1 MLVVPFACA
10 EFHDKS
16 GNVIHRIHA
25 HELRN
30 ITEVP
35 DAIVQDPLYALMVEE
50 GSLKAPESK
59 IDLKALENDPDAAIA
74 KAEKR
79 TKTAKTAKAAKT
91 EKTETAA
98 KTEKT
103 EKAEKSAMEPAKTEN
118 ALSAIFH
125 ICGGPGPAGVSSA
138 GQRPLFGFRPGHGGS
153 PKALHGA

>member
-59 IDLKALENDPDAAIA
+59 LDLKALENDPDAVIA

-79 TKTAKTAKAAKT
+79 AKTPKTARAVKTELSKAAAKT
-91 EKTETAA
+91 EKP
-98 KTEKT
+98 
-103 EKAEKSAMEPAKTEN
+103 EKAESKP
-118 ALSAIFH
+118 
-125 ICGGPGPAGVSSA
+125 SSA
-138 GQRPLFGFRPGHGGS
+138 APAEAAASDGIQAGK
-153 PKALHGA
+153 KA

>member
-30 ITEVP
+30 ITPVP
-35 DAIVQDPLYALMVEE
+35 DAIKQDPLYALMVEE

-59 IDLKALENDPDAAIA
+59 IDLKALENDPDAVIA
-74 KAEKR
+74 KGESN
-79 TKTAKTAKAAKT
+79 AKTAKAAKAVKA
-91 EKTETAA
+91 EKTEAAA

-103 EKAEKSAMEPAKTEN
+103 RKAEESATEPARPEN
-118 ALSAIFH
+118 TSA
-125 ICGGPGPAGVSSA
+125 AAEAKADA
-138 GQRPLFGFRPGHGGS
+138 GQNDT
-153 PKALHGA
+153 K

>member
-35 DAIVQDPLYALMVEE
+35 DTIVQDPLYALMVDE

-59 IDLKALENDPDAAIA
+59 IDLKALENDPDAVIA

-79 TKTAKTAKAAKT
+79 ALACRMYSGRTTPWAK
-91 EKTETAA
+91 E
-98 KTEKT
+98 
-103 EKAEKSAMEPAKTEN
+103 EN
-118 ALSAIFH
+118 
-125 ICGGPGPAGVSSA
+125 CG
-138 GQRPLFGFRPGHGGS
+138 
-153 PKALHGA
+153 

>member
-1 MLVVPFACA
+1 MLIVPFACA

-59 IDLKALENDPDAAIA
+59 LDLKALENDPDAVIV

-79 TKTAKTAKAAKT
+79 AKTPKTAKAVKTELSKAAAKT
-91 EKTETAA
+91 EKTR
-98 KTEKT
+98 
-103 EKAEKSAMEPAKTEN
+103 KAEESATEPAKPEN
-118 ALSAIFH
+118 TAA
-125 ICGGPGPAGVSSA
+125 AAEAKADA
-138 GQRPLFGFRPGHGGS
+138 GQNDT
-153 PKALHGA
+153 K

>member
-35 DAIVQDPLYALMVEE
+35 DAIVQDPLYALMVDE

-59 IDLKALENDPDAAIA
+59 IDLKALENDPDAKLTKTEKPA
-74 KAEKR
+74 KA
-79 TKTAKTAKAAKT
+79 AKTAKADKT
-91 EKTETAA
+91 PKAEKP
-98 KTEKT
+98 
-103 EKAEKSAMEPAKTEN
+103 EKAETE
-118 ALSAIFH
+118 S
-125 ICGGPGPAGVSSA
+125 SSA
-138 GQRPLFGFRPGHGGS
+138 APAEAAASDGIQAGK
-153 PKALHGA
+153 KA

>member
-35 DAIVQDPLYALMVEE
+35 DAIVQDPLYALMVDE

-59 IDLKALENDPDAAIA
+59 IDLKALENDPDAVIA
-74 KAEKR
+74 KSESN
-79 TKTAKTAKAAKT
+79 AKTAKAAKAVKT
-91 EKTETAA
+91 EKSETAA

-103 EKAEKSAMEPAKTEN
+103 RKAEESATEPAKPDN
-118 ALSAIFH
+118 AAV
-125 ICGGPGPAGVSSA
+125 AAEAKADA
-138 GQRPLFGFRPGHGGS
+138 GQNDI
-153 PKALHGA
+153 K

>member
-35 DAIVQDPLYALMVEE
+35 DAIVQDPLYALMVDE

-103 EKAEKSAMEPAKTEN
+103 EKAESE
-118 ALSAIFH
+118 S
-125 ICGGPGPAGVSSA
+125 SSA
-138 GQRPLFGFRPGHGGS
+138 APAEAVASDGIQAGK
-153 PKALHGA
+153 KA